1 MPIIT
6 IETAP
11 LSGEQKEKIIKE
23 FTKIAC
29 EVTGLPAQAMIVLVH
44 ELSPD
49 CIGLYGEQ
57 LSKMK
62 H

>member
-6 IETAP
+6 METGP
-11 LSGEQKEKIIKE
+11 LSTEQKEKIIQG
-23 FTKIAC
+23 FTKTAC
-29 EVTGLPAQAMIVLVH
+29 EVTGLPAQAMIVLIH
-44 ELSPD
+44 ELNPD

-57 LSKMK
+57 LSKKK

>member
-6 IETAP
+6 VETAP
-11 LSGEQKEKIIKE
+11 LSAEQKEKIIRE
-23 FTKIAC
+23 FTKTMC

-44 ELSPD
+44 ELNPD
-49 CIGLYGEQ
+49 NIGLYGEQ

>member
-1 MPIIT
+1 MS
-6 IETAP
+6 A
-11 LSGEQKEKIIKE
+11 EQKEKIIKE
-23 FTKIAC
+23 CTRITC

-44 ELSPD
+44 ELNPD
-49 CIGLYGEQ
+49 CIGLYGER

>member
-1 MPIIT
+1 VPIIT

-11 LSGEQKEKIIKE
+11 LSVEQKEKFIRE
-23 FTKIAC
+23 YTKTAC
-29 EVTGLPAQAMIVLVH
+29 EITGLPAQAMIILVH
-44 ELSPD
+44 ELGPD
-49 CIGLYGEQ
+49 CIGLNGEP

>member
-6 IETAP
+6 VETAP
-11 LSGEQKEKIIKE
+11 LSAEQKQKIIKE
-23 FTKIAC
+23 FTETMC
-29 EVTGLPAQAMIVLVH
+29 DVTGLPAQAMIVLVH
-44 ELSPD
+44 ELNPD

>member
-6 IETAP
+6 VETAP
-11 LSGEQKEKIIKE
+11 LSAEQKQKIIRE
-23 FTKIAC
+23 FTKTMC
-29 EVTGLPAQAMIVLVH
+29 EVTGLPAPAMIVLVH
-44 ELSPD
+44 ELNPD
-49 CIGLYGEQ
+49 CIGLSGEQ

>member
-11 LSGEQKEKIIKE
+11 LSVEQKQKIIKE
-23 FTKIAC
+23 FTRIAC

-44 ELSPD
+44 ELNPD
-49 CIGLYGEQ
+49 CIGLSGEQ

>member
-6 IETAP
+6 METGP
-11 LSGEQKEKIIKE
+11 LSTEQKEKAIKG
-23 FTKIAC
+23 FTQVAC
-29 EVTGLPAQAMIVLVH
+29 EATGLPPQAMIVLIH
-44 ELSPD
+44 ELNSD

-57 LSKMK
+57 LSKRK

>member
-6 IETAP
+6 IETGP
-11 LSGEQKEKIIKE
+11 LSVEQKEMLIKG
-23 FTKIAC
+23 FTKTAC

-57 LSKMK
+57 LSRMK

>member
-1 MPIIT
+1 VPIIT

-11 LSGEQKEKIIKE
+11 LSAEQKEKIIKE
-23 FTKIAC
+23 YTRITC

-49 CIGLYGEQ
+49 SIGLYGEQ

>member
-6 IETAP
+6 METGP
-11 LSGEQKEKIIKE
+11 LSSEQKEKLIQA
-23 FTKIAC
+23 FTRDAC
-29 EVTGLPAQAMIVLVH
+29 EATGLPPEAMIVLIH

-49 CIGLYGEQ
+49 CIGLSGRP
-57 LSKMK
+57 LSKIK